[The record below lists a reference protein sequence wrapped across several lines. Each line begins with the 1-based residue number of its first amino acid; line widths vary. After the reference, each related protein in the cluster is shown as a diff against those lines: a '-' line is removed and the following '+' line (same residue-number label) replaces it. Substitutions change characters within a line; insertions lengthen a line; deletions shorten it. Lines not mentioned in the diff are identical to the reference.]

1 MCSRFRNKPGSRR
14 GNVLVLTAFLMIV
27 MIAFVA
33 MGVDIGYIQNARVEL
48 QKSADAAAM
57 AAAWD
62 LMDDDRLSGTVNMTD
77 NVAAAR
83 NTAIEYAGLNK
94 VCQSAPALD
103 PNTGNSPSGDVVIG
117 YRSSSAGYNDP
128 LDTSDPTKFNAVQVR
143 VRRTSTQNGEVPLFF
158 AKALGMDSIGTQAI
172 ATAALG
178 SNFGGFS
185 TPPEGETLEI
195 MPFALDKQTWD
206 NLINNGVGT
215 DNWNWDADDGQVVG
229 GGDGIKEVNLYP
241 QGTGSPG
248 NRGTVDIGGSNN
260 STSDLA
266 RQIVHGIN
274 KQDMIDL
281 GKPLEFDSN
290 GKLYLNG
297 DTGIS
302 AGVKDEL
309 ASIKG
314 KTRIIPIFE
323 SVSGNGN
330 NANYTI
336 VQWAGVR
343 ILDVKLT
350 GSMSSKRVIIQ
361 PANVMTRHGKKNEGS
376 TTTSWY
382 VYSPASL
389 VR

>member
-1 MCSRFRNKPGSRR
+1 MSPRFRNKPRSRR

-57 AAAWD
+57 AAAWE
-62 LMDDDRLSGTVNMTD
+62 LVDDDWLSGTVDMTD

-83 NTAIEYAGLNK
+83 STAVEYAGLNK
-94 VCQSAPALD
+94 VCQSAPAVD
-103 PNTGNSPSGDVVIG
+103 PNSGNYPSGDVVIG
-117 YRSSSAGYNDP
+117 YRSNTADYDDP
-128 LDTSDPTKFNAVQVR
+128 LDTSDPSKFNAVQVR
-143 VRRTSTQNGEVPLFF
+143 VRRTSMQNGEVPLFF
-158 AKALGMDSIGTQAI
+158 AKALGMDSVASEAV

-185 TPPEGETLEI
+185 TPPEGETLGI

-215 DNWNWDADDGQVVG
+215 DNWNWDTGAEQVTA

-248 NRGTVDIGGSNN
+248 NRGTIDVGGSNN
-260 STSDLA
+260 STADLA
-266 RQIVHGIN
+266 RQIVDGVSR
-274 KQDMIDL
+274 QDMIDL
-281 GKPLEFDSN
+281 GKPLEFDAN

-323 SVSGNGN
+323 TVSGNGN

-336 VQWAGVR
+336 VQWVGVR

>member
-1 MCSRFRNKPGSRR
+1 
-14 GNVLVLTAFLMIV
+14 VLVLTAFLMIV

-33 MGVDIGYIQNARVEL
+33 MGVDLGYIQNARVEL

-62 LMDDDRLSGTVNMTD
+62 LMDDDWLSGPADLTD
-77 NVAAAR
+77 NVATAR
-83 NTAIEYAGLNK
+83 NTAVEYAGLNK
-94 VCQSAPALD
+94 VCQSAPAVD
-103 PNTGNSPSGDVVIG
+103 PNMANSQSGDVIIG
-117 YRSSSAGYNDP
+117 YRSNTADYDDP

-143 VRRTSTQNGEVPLFF
+143 VRRTSLQNGEVPMFF
-158 AKALGMDSIGTQAI
+158 GRALGLDSIATQAV

-178 SNFGGFS
+178 NNFGGFS
-185 TPPEGETLEI
+185 TPPEGDTLEI

-215 DNWNWDADDGQVVG
+215 DNWNWDSEAEHVVA

-248 NRGTVDIGGSNN
+248 NRGTVDIGAGNN
-260 STSDLA
+260 STADLA
-266 RQIVHGIN
+266 RQIVHGISR
-274 KQDMIDL
+274 QDMIDL

-290 GKLYLNG
+290 GKLYLNA

-350 GSMSSKRVIIQ
+350 GSMSGKRVIIQ
-361 PANVMTRHGKKNEGS
+361 PANVMTRHGLKNESG

>member
-1 MCSRFRNKPGSRR
+1 MCARFRNKPRGRR

-33 MGVDIGYIQNARVEL
+33 FGVDIGYIQNARVEL

-57 AAAWD
+57 AAAWE
-62 LMDDDRLSGTVNMTD
+62 LVDDDWLTGTVDMTD
-77 NVAAAR
+77 NVTAAR
-83 NTAIEYAGLNK
+83 NSAVEYAGLNK
-94 VCQSAPALD
+94 VCQAAPVVD
-103 PNTGNSPSGDVVIG
+103 PNTGNSQYGDVVIG
-117 YRSSSAGYNDP
+117 YRSNDAGQNDP
-128 LDTSDPTKFNAVQVR
+128 LDTSDPSKFNAVQVR
-143 VRRTSTQNGEVPLFF
+143 VRRTSLQNGEVPMFF
-158 AKALGMDSIGTQAI
+158 GRALGMDSVASEAI

-178 SNFGGFS
+178 NNFGGFR
-185 TPPEGETLEI
+185 TPAEGETLGI

-206 NLINNGVGT
+206 NLINNGIGS
-215 DNWNWDADDGQVVG
+215 DNWQWDAECEQVVA

-241 QGTGSPG
+241 QSTGSPG
-248 NRGTVDIGGSNN
+248 NRGTVDVGGSNN

-266 RQIVHGIN
+266 RQIVDGISR
-274 KQDMIDL
+274 QDMIDL
-281 GKPLEFDSN
+281 GKPLEFDAN

-314 KTRIIPIFE
+314 ETRIIPIFE

-361 PANVMTRHGKKNEGS
+361 PANVMTRHGVKSETG

>member
-1 MCSRFRNKPGSRR
+1 MSPRFRNKPRR
-14 GNVLVLTAFLMIV
+14 HGNVLVLTAFLMIV

-62 LMDDDRLSGTVNMTD
+62 LMDDDWLSGTVDMTD
-77 NVAAAR
+77 NVTAAR
-83 NTAIEYAGLNK
+83 NRAVEYAGLNK
-94 VCQSAPALD
+94 VCQSVPAVD
-103 PNTGNSPSGDVVIG
+103 PNTANSQSGDVIIG
-117 YRSSSAGYNDP
+117 YRSNAADYDDP

-143 VRRTSTQNGEVPLFF
+143 VRRTSLQNGEVPLFF
-158 AKALGMDSIGTQAI
+158 GRALGLDSVATEAV

-178 SNFGGFS
+178 NNFGGFK
-185 TPPEGETLEI
+185 TPPEGDTLEI

-215 DNWNWDADDGQVVG
+215 DNWQWDASGEQVVA

-248 NRGTVDIGGSNN
+248 NRGTVDVGGSNN
-260 STSDLA
+260 STADLA
-266 RQIVHGIN
+266 RQIVDGVSR
-274 KQDMIDL
+274 QDMIDL
-281 GKPLEFDSN
+281 GKPLEFDAN
-290 GKLYLNG
+290 GKLGLNG

-330 NANYTI
+330 NATYTI
-336 VQWAGVR
+336 VQWVGVR
-343 ILDVKLT
+343 ILEVKLT

-361 PANVMTRHGKKNEGS
+361 PANVVTRHGVKNEGS
-376 TTTSWY
+376 ETTSWY

>member
-1 MCSRFRNKPGSRR
+1 MRPRFRYKRRRR
-14 GNVLVLTAFLMIV
+14 GNVLVLTAFLMV
-27 MIAFVA
+27 TMIAFVA
-33 MGVDIGYIQNARVEL
+33 MGVDLGYIQNARVEL

-57 AAAWD
+57 AAAWELVDSD
-62 LMDDDRLSGTVNMTD
+62 LLNGAANMTD
-77 NVAAAR
+77 DISEAR
-83 NTAIEYAGLNK
+83 SRAIEYAGYNK
-94 VCQSAPALD
+94 VCQSAPVLD
-103 PNTGNSPSGDVVIG
+103 PNTSNWPSGDVVIG
-117 YRSSSAGYNDP
+117 YRSSSADYDDP
-128 LDTSDPTKFNAVQVR
+128 LDTSDPSKFNAVQVC
-143 VRRTSTQNGEVPLFF
+143 VRRTSLQNGEVPLFF
-158 AKALGMDSIGTQAI
+158 GRALGMDSVATQAI
-172 ATAALG
+172 ATAALAK
-178 SNFGGFS
+178 NFGGFRM
-185 TPPEGETLEI
+185 PAEDDTLEI
-195 MPFALDKQTWD
+195 LPFALDKETWD
-206 NLINNGVGT
+206 NLINNGVGG
-215 DNWNWDADDGQVVG
+215 DDWNWDTGAEQVSA

-241 QGTGSPG
+241 QSTGSPG
-248 NRGTVDIGGSNN
+248 NRGTVDIGGGNN

-266 RQIVHGIN
+266 RQIVDGISR
-274 KQDMIDL
+274 QDMLDL

-290 GKLYLNG
+290 GKLDLNG

-323 SVSGNGN
+323 VVSGNGN

-361 PANVMTRHGKKNEGS
+361 PANVVTRHGIKQDDSGTK
-376 TTTSWY
+376 SWY

>member
-1 MCSRFRNKPGSRR
+1 MSPRFRNKTRGRR

-57 AAAWD
+57 AAAWE
-62 LMDDDRLSGTVNMTD
+62 LVDDDALTGLADMSD
-77 NVAAAR
+77 NVSSAR
-83 NTAIEYAGLNK
+83 GTAVEYAGLNK
-94 VCQSAPALD
+94 VCQSAPAVD
-103 PNTGNSPSGDVVIG
+103 ANAGNSPSGDVVIG
-117 YRSSSAGYNDP
+117 YRSNTADYDDP
-128 LDTSDPTKFNAVQVR
+128 LDTSDPSKFNAVQVR

-158 AKALGMDSIGTQAI
+158 AKALGMDSVASEAV

-185 TPPEGETLEI
+185 TPPEGDTLEI

-215 DNWNWDADDGQVVG
+215 DNWNWDAECAEVAAGA
-229 GGDGIKEVNLYP
+229 DGIKEVNLYP
-241 QGTGSPG
+241 QSTGSPG
-248 NRGTVDIGGSNN
+248 NRGTVDVGGNNN
-260 STSDLA
+260 STADLA
-266 RQIVHGIN
+266 RQIVDGISR
-274 KQDMIDL
+274 QDMIDL
-281 GKPLEFDSN
+281 GKPLEFDAN

-336 VQWAGVR
+336 VQWVGVR

-350 GSMSSKRVIIQ
+350 GGMSSKRVIIQ
-361 PANVMTRHGKKNEGS
+361 PANVMTRHGKKNEGN

>member
-1 MCSRFRNKPGSRR
+1 MSPQFRNKPRCRR

-62 LMDDDRLSGTVNMTD
+62 LVDDDGLSGTVDMTD

-83 NTAIEYAGLNK
+83 STAVEYAGLNK
-94 VCQSAPALD
+94 VCQAAPAVD
-103 PNTGNSPSGDVVIG
+103 PNNANSQSGDVIIG
-117 YRSSSAGYNDP
+117 YRSNTDGYDDP
-128 LDTSDPTKFNAVQVR
+128 LDTSDPSKFNAVQVR
-143 VRRTSTQNGEVPLFF
+143 VRRTSLQNGEVALFF
-158 AKALGMDSIGTQAI
+158 GRALGLASVATEAV

-185 TPPEGETLEI
+185 TPPEGDTLEI

-206 NLINNGVGT
+206 NLINNGVGS
-215 DNWNWDADDGQVVG
+215 DNWQWDAECEQVVAG
-229 GGDGIKEVNLYP
+229 SDGIKEVNLYP

-248 NRGTVDIGGSNN
+248 NRGTVDVGGSNN
-260 STSDLA
+260 STADLA
-266 RQIVHGIN
+266 RQILHGIN

-281 GKPLEFDSN
+281 GKPLEFDAN
-290 GKLYLNG
+290 GQLGLNG

-336 VQWAGVR
+336 VQWVGVR
-343 ILDVKLT
+343 ILEVKLT

-361 PANVMTRHGKKNEGS
+361 PANVMTRHGIKNEGS

-382 VYSPASL
+382 FYSPASL